1 MEEAEEDEAMREAHG
16 DMVSAA
22 GSRAARIA
30 PGAVPGLEDPMDAG
44 MRFKLGKV

>member
-1 MEEAEEDEAMREAHG
+1 MREAHG

-30 PGAVPGLEDPMDAG
+30 PGAVPGLEDPMDASWG
-44 MRFKLGKV
+44 RCEGEGP